1 MDGGHLLM
9 SAKERLRKSVF
20 ERVVAGQWSLADA
33 AQQLAMSY
41 RQCKRLYSR
50 LRAQGDSGLL
60 HLSRGRPSSRRRP
73 QAFRETVLALCRTE
87 FCSLGPTLAAEKLA
101 ERGYVIDHE
110 TLRRWLIADGQWRR
124 RRKRG
129 RHRMQRERKAHFGEM
144 LQLDGSHHAWF
155 GPEQPR
161 ACLMN
166 LVDDATG
173 VSMSLMAE
181 EETTEA
187 ALCVVWKWVE
197 KYGIPR
203 ALYLDRKSVYLA
215 QRAPTIEEQL
225 AGETPLTAFGLA
237 CKKLGIALITAHS
250 PQAKGRVERKHGVY
264 QDRLVHE
271 LRLRGITTIARAN
284 ALIDAGLDKQLNAK
298 FAHAP
303 RDPADAHLPV
313 CAKVDLRDVFCV
325 DEPRTVAND
334 WTIQHRKQAFQI
346 LRLNHPLPRPG
357 DKVVVRTWLDGSVYL
372 WFRQRPLV
380 FANAPI
386 PPQETRKKPNA
397 KKPGAHG
404 PNPKPKPKPAPDHPW
419 KRAFLAPKGPDA
431 KTR

>member
-33 AQQLAMSY
+33 AQQLELSY

-60 HLSRGRPSSRRRP
+60 HLSRGRPSTRRRP
-73 QAFRETVLALCRTE
+73 QTFRDAVLGLCRRE
-87 FCSLGPTLAAEKLA
+87 FSLLGPTLAAEKLA
-101 ERGYVIDHE
+101 GQGYVIDHE

-129 RHRMQRERKAHFGEM
+129 RHRMQRERKAQFGEM

-155 GPEQPR
+155 GPEHPR

-173 VSMSLMAE
+173 VSMALMDE

-187 ALCVVWKWVE
+187 AFRCLWKWVE
-197 KYGIPR
+197 KYGVPR
-203 ALYLDRKSVYLA
+203 LLYLDRKSVYLA
-215 QRAPTIEEQL
+215 LRPPTLEEQL
-225 AGETPLTAFGLA
+225 AGETPLTSFGLA
-237 CKKLGIALITAHS
+237 CKKLGIGLITAHS

-271 LRLRGITTIARAN
+271 LRLQGITTIEGAN
-284 ALIDAGLDKQLNAK
+284 ALLDGGFDEQLNAK
-298 FAHAP
+298 FARAP
-303 RDPADAHLPV
+303 RNPADAHRAIPV
-313 CAKVDLRDVFCV
+313 DVDLRDVFCI

-334 WTIQHRKQAFQI
+334 WTIQYHKQAFQI
-346 LRLNHPLPRPG
+346 LRLNDPLPRPG
-357 DKVVVRTWLDGSVYL
+357 DKVVVRTWLDGSVFL
-372 WFRQRPLV
+372 WFRERPLV

-386 PPQETRKKPNA
+386 PPQEFRNKTNA
-397 KKPGAHG
+397 KKPAPNG
-404 PNPKPKPKPAPDHPW
+404 PNPKHKPKPAPDHPW
-419 KRAFLAPKGPDA
+419 RHMCIAPKGPHA

>member
-20 ERVVAGQWSLADA
+20 ERVIAGHWSLADGSH
-33 AQQLAMSY
+33 QLGLSY

-50 LRAQGDSGLL
+50 FRAQGDSGLV
-60 HLSRGRPSSRRRP
+60 HLSRGRPSTRRRP
-73 QAFRETVLALCRTE
+73 QALREMVLALCRTE
-87 FCSLGPTLAAEKLA
+87 FSSLGPTLAAEKLA
-101 ERGYVIDHE
+101 ERGYEVDHE

-129 RHRMQRERKAHFGEM
+129 RHRMQRERKAQFGEM
-144 LQLDGSHHAWF
+144 VQFDGSHHAWF
-155 GPEQPR
+155 GPEHPK

-173 VSMSLMAE
+173 VSMALMDE

-187 ALCVVWKWVE
+187 AFRCLWKWVE
-197 KYGIPR
+197 RYGIPR

-215 QRAPTIEEQL
+215 LRPPTLEEQL
-225 AGETPLTAFGLA
+225 AGEEPLTAFGLA
-237 CKKLGIALITAHS
+237 CKKLGIVLITAYS

-264 QDRLVHE
+264 QDRFLQE
-271 LRLRGITTIARAN
+271 LRLQGITTIAGAN
-284 ALIDAGLDKQLNAK
+284 ALLDGGFDEQLNTK
-298 FAHAP
+298 FARVP
-303 RDPADAHLPV
+303 RNPADAHRAV
-313 CAKVDLRDVFCV
+313 CANVDLRDVFCI

-334 WTIQHRKQAFQI
+334 WTIQYRKQILQI
-346 LRLNHPLPRPG
+346 LRLNDPLPRPG
-357 DKVVVRTWLDGSVYL
+357 DKVVVRTWLDDSVYL
-372 WFRQRPLV
+372 WFRGRPLV

-386 PPQETRKKPNA
+386 PQQETRNKSKANKP
-397 KKPGAHG
+397 AHHS
-404 PNPKPKPKPAPDHPW
+404 PNPKSKPKPAPDHPW
-419 KRAFLAPKGPDA
+419 RRTLLVPKQTGA